1 MNNWDTMMLKRELFD
16 LFENARILYN
26 DYYRIN
32 RDFTKDDIEAI
43 KKLMEL
49 VEHNTKEVKEMIKNV

>member
-49 VEHNTKEVKEMIKNV
+49 VEHNTKEIKEMIKNV

>member
-32 RDFTKDDIEAI
+32 RNFTKDDIEAI

>member
-16 LFENARILYN
+16 LFDNAKILYN
-26 DYYRIN
+26 DYYRIDRN
-32 RDFTKDDIEAI
+32 FINDDIEAI

-49 VEHNTKEVKEMIKNV
+49 VENNTKEVKEMIKNV

>member
-26 DYYRIN
+26 DYYRTQ
-32 RDFTKDDIEAI
+32 RDFTGDDLEAI
-43 KKLMEL
+43 KMLTEL
-49 VEHNTKEVKEMIKNV
+49 VEHNTKEIKEMIKNV

>member
-16 LFENARILYN
+16 LFDNARILYN

-49 VEHNTKEVKEMIKNV
+49 VENNTKEIKEMIKNV

>member
-43 KKLMEL
+43 KKLIEL
-49 VEHNTKEVKEMIKNV
+49 VEHNTKEIKEMIKLY

>member
-32 RDFTKDDIEAI
+32 RDFTKDDIETI